1 MSEKTKNLT
10 YTALMIALVFV
21 ATFSVRI
28 PVPFT
33 QGYIHAGD
41 SMIFVAAI
49 LFGWKMGALA
59 GGVGSALADLLGGYA
74 NWVLPTLVIKTVMG
88 GLVGWVAEEKNNKT
102 KSTVISIIMAVIWF
116 GFSFFTRSI
125 IGKYINPGST
135 ELISE
140 IDGVTN
146 IQELLSLSEKL
157 QTQLL
162 WISILIPV
170 IIIGLA
176 FYLNKIDK
184 NLFGVDKLLGMF
196 IAGLWMVLGYYL
208 AAGFMYGTFIVP
220 VFSIPWNIVQFVIGL
235 VIAYLVIF
243 ALKRTPIIK
252 S

>member
-208 AAGFMYGTFIVP
+208 TSGFMYGTFIVP

>member
-116 GFSFFTRSI
+116 GFSFL
-125 IGKYINPGST
+125 PG
-135 ELISE
+135 
-140 IDGVTN
+140 V
-146 IQELLSLSEKL
+146 LSVN
-157 QTQLL
+157 T
-162 WISILIPV
+162 LIPAQQS
-170 IIIGLA
+170 L
-176 FYLNKIDK
+176 
-184 NLFGVDKLLGMF
+184 
-196 IAGLWMVLGYYL
+196 
-208 AAGFMYGTFIVP
+208 
-220 VFSIPWNIVQFVIGL
+220 
-235 VIAYLVIF
+235 
-243 ALKRTPIIK
+243 
-252 S
+252 

>member
-176 FYLNKIDK
+176 FYFNKIDK